1 MPGVATLCV
10 ATHLQ
15 SAARTGGYL
24 EWVTELAESE
34 LSEGAQG
41 APTAPGADYA
51 ERLLAELNDAQR
63 AAVTHGEGPLLV
75 LAGAGSGKTR
85 VLTHRIA
92 YLLATGRARPGEILA
107 ITFTNKAAQ
116 EMRERVERLVG
127 RATRAMWVMTF
138 HSACARIMRAE
149 AERLGYSRGFTIY
162 DEADSLRMVKRCME
176 ELEVDPKRYPPRAI
190 RSQIS
195 GAKNKLL
202 DAAEFQQTQ
211 GSVFEETAGEIYALY
226 ERRMLEANAMDFD
239 DLLVRTVN
247 VLELFEPARDRW
259 RRAFGQVL
267 VDEYQDTN
275 RAQYRLLQ
283 LLAEEH
289 RNLFV
294 VGDDAQ
300 CVLEGTL
307 IKMGDGSERPVESI
321 GVGDYV
327 MSSVGKGEFGP
338 ARISQVHTSKDTH
351 GIAISTRSGRRLVTT
366 PDHMHFAGFR
376 LGTTPQMHLTYLM
389 WKRDVG
395 FRVGVSRVYTEGQK
409 KPTIGIRQRCFS
421 ERADAVWVISSHGS
435 DAEARVA
442 EAQLSL
448 QYGLPTLPFY
458 RRKSGSGN
466 SLVGNQELI
475 DEVFASVDSEAGGL
489 QLLEDEGLS
498 FNHPHHRASSSYR
511 RRNLTLTLCAERR
524 NARPR
529 HRIAVHGQDPAGRT
543 ALEEIGLSVRPA
555 GNGRNSWRFETV
567 LKDFGD
573 AADLAQKIQA
583 ALEVETLIQGRFGPP
598 QPGRVVGNSLPCIP
612 ASSVRPGMTVFA
624 GDGSYDI
631 VEWVSRV
638 PLERPVYDLD
648 VEDTHNFVANGIVTH
663 NSIYSFR
670 HAEIRNILDF
680 EKDFPD
686 ADVVMLEQNYRSTQT
701 ILSATNS
708 LIANNRENRL
718 KKLFTDGAEGEP
730 IQVAQLADEHEEA
743 RWVAGEVERLVT
755 DEGVRR
761 DEIAVFYRTNAMSR
775 VLEDTLVRFELPY
788 QVIGGTK
795 FYERAEIKDA
805 VAYLSLLVNPSDA
818 ISFVRV
824 VNSPRRGIGNTSQGR
839 LLSHANTTGKPIWEV
854 AARPDL
860 VPGMGAAALKAISR
874 FHATVEGLRQRAA
887 TAPVAELMEAM
898 LHETGYLEAL
908 EAERTVE
915 AEGRVE
921 NLQELI
927 GVAGEFDANRELE
940 GDGEVSPLEEFL
952 QQISLY
958 TEQDAIREQES
969 LVTLMTIHN
978 AKGLEYETVILIG
991 CEEGVFPHMRSLEEG
1006 GEEEER
1012 RLCYV
1017 GMTRARSRL
1026 YLTYAR
1032 ERRIFGGRREP
1043 AIASRFLDELP
1054 EELVERERSEPRA
1067 GSPWAPVGG
1076 AIGEPIKPGPALE
1089 LATGDDIVHASF
1101 GEGVVTG
1108 IEPGGVI
1115 VVRFADDG
1123 QERKLMADYAPIK
1136 KR

>member
-1 MPGVATLCV
+1 
-10 ATHLQ
+10 
-15 SAARTGGYL
+15 
-24 EWVTELAESE
+24 
-34 LSEGAQG
+34 
-41 APTAPGADYA
+41 
-51 ERLLAELNDAQR
+51 
-63 AAVTHGEGPLLV
+63 
-75 LAGAGSGKTR
+75 
-85 VLTHRIA
+85 
-92 YLLATGRARPGEILA
+92 
-107 ITFTNKAAQ
+107 
-116 EMRERVERLVG
+116 
-127 RATRAMWVMTF
+127 MWVMTF

-149 AERLGYSRGFTIY
+149 AERLGYSRNFTIY

-202 DAAEFQQTQ
+202 DASEFQQTQ
-211 GSVFEETAGEIYALY
+211 GSVFEETAGDVYALY

-300 CVLEGTL
+300 
-307 IKMGDGSERPVESI
+307 
-321 GVGDYV
+321 
-327 MSSVGKGEFGP
+327 
-338 ARISQVHTSKDTH
+338 
-351 GIAISTRSGRRLVTT
+351 
-366 PDHMHFAGFR
+366 
-376 LGTTPQMHLTYLM
+376 
-389 WKRDVG
+389 
-395 FRVGVSRVYTEGQK
+395 
-409 KPTIGIRQRCFS
+409 
-421 ERADAVWVISSHGS
+421 
-435 DAEARVA
+435 
-442 EAQLSL
+442 
-448 QYGLPTLPFY
+448 
-458 RRKSGSGN
+458 
-466 SLVGNQELI
+466 
-475 DEVFASVDSEAGGL
+475 
-489 QLLEDEGLS
+489 
-498 FNHPHHRASSSYR
+498 
-511 RRNLTLTLCAERR
+511 
-524 NARPR
+524 
-529 HRIAVHGQDPAGRT
+529 
-543 ALEEIGLSVRPA
+543 
-555 GNGRNSWRFETV
+555 
-567 LKDFGD
+567 
-573 AADLAQKIQA
+573 
-583 ALEVETLIQGRFGPP
+583 
-598 QPGRVVGNSLPCIP
+598 
-612 ASSVRPGMTVFA
+612 
-624 GDGSYDI
+624 
-631 VEWVSRV
+631 
-638 PLERPVYDLD
+638 
-648 VEDTHNFVANGIVTH
+648 
-663 NSIYSFR
+663 SIYSFR

-680 EKDFPD
+680 ERDFRD
-686 ADVVMLEQNYRSTQT
+686 ASVVMLEQNYRSTQT
-701 ILSATNS
+701 ILSATNA
-708 LIANNRENRL
+708 LIAKNHENRP
-718 KKLFTDGAEGEP
+718 KRLFTDGAQGEP
-730 IQVAQLADEHEEA
+730 IQVVQLADEHEEA

-755 DEGVRR
+755 DEGVDRE
-761 DEIAVFYRTNAMSR
+761 EIAIFYRTNAMSR

-795 FYERAEIKDA
+795 FYERAEVKDA

-818 ISFVRV
+818 ISFARV

-839 LLSHANTTGKPIWEV
+839 LLSHTNTTGLPIWEI
-854 AARPDL
+854 AGRPDA
-860 VPGMGAAALKAISR
+860 VPGLGAAAVKAISR
-874 FHATVEGLRQRAA
+874 FHQTVEGLRERAA
-887 TAPVAELMEAM
+887 TAPVAELLEAV
-898 LHETGYLEAL
+898 LHETGYFEAL

-940 GDGEVSPLEEFL
+940 GDAEVPPLEEFL

-958 TEQDAIREQES
+958 TDQDAIAEQES

-978 AKGLEYETVILIG
+978 AKGLEYETVFIIG
-991 CEEGVFPHMRSLEEG
+991 CEEGVFPHMRALEEG

-1054 EELVERERSEPRA
+1054 DELLEQERSAPRA

-1076 AIGEPIKPGPALE
+1076 AVGEPIKPGPAVE
-1089 LATGDDIVHASF
+1089 LQTGDDIVHASF

-1108 IEPGGVI
+1108 TEPGGVV
-1115 VVRFADDG
+1115 VVRFAGDG

-1136 KR
+1136 KK